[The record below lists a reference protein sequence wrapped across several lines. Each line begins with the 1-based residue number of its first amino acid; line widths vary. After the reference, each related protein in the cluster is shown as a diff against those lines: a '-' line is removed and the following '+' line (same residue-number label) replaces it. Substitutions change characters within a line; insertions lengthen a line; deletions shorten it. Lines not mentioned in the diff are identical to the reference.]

1 MCAAAAADEIRYAI
15 HIFIFMYTRGHKIRR
30 QNVYDSMHR
39 VLSSGLCVAGMGC
52 DVMCA
57 QHRCLC
63 GMS

>member
-52 DVMCA
+52 DVM
-57 QHRCLC
+57 
-63 GMS
+63 